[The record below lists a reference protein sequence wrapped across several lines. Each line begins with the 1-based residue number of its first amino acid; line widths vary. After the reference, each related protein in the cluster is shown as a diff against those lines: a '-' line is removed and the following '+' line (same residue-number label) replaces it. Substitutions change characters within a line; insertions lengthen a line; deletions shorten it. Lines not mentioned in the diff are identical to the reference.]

1 MQLTQSISDG
11 IRSNKG
17 MIFLFLLCM
26 ANFLFMHYSFRL
38 SYKDGSEY
46 LVYSYHWVTNFMM
59 TIFDVTMLFLA
70 FLLFTKGRTKVSI
83 CITFAVTWLWSVIN
97 VVYGHFFHQY
107 IPLSAFGEALS
118 ITDNMV
124 FKSILSGLHWTDLY
138 YLLTLTLFLI
148 TYKRYSAKCATMSTL
163 LWCASILAVTLV
175 SPWIIYTAY
184 HLANPISRHNWE
196 LYELRMKNDI
206 FRIMPLKDCFPNV
219 VRFQWGCT
227 LVTIADFYD
236 AMKKHELSS
245 EEMAE
250 IRKMGSRD
258 NKISQHER
266 PTGIRNVVF
275 IILESF
281 LSAPIDFRV
290 DGKEVTPVLNTL
302 KADTAVFYNG
312 KVCPNVTIGESGD
325 GQFIYMTGILPL
337 RSKVTVG
344 TANDCKLPALPGILK
359 EQLGIKRTEIV
370 IPGLP
375 TVWRQDEMNA
385 VYGIDYMISALDYY
399 QDVNDSKLFDVA
411 IHSGKSIEAP
421 FLSVVLS
428 CSTHMPYSSDIDE
441 TFVIKDP
448 SLPDNYK
455 HYLNACH
462 LADRE
467 LGRYLDDL
475 KDKGI
480 YDNSLIIIAA
490 DHDAHLN
497 LLGMEGRIDNYL
509 PLFII
514 NGQIDNK
521 TVWHGE
527 CNQIDVYTTLLDLL
541 DIQSDWYGLGHSLLS
556 PNYNN
561 IIDNRKW
568 EVSERAILG
577 DFFSKY

>member
-1 MQLTQSISDG
+1 MQSISDG
-11 IRSNKG
+11 IRSNKW
-17 MIFLFLLCM
+17 MMLLFLLCM
-26 ANFLFMHYSFRL
+26 ANLLFMHYSFRL

-46 LVYSYHWVTNFMM
+46 LVYSYHWVTNFVM
-59 TIFDVTMLFLA
+59 TIFDVTILFLV

-107 IPLSAFGEALS
+107 IPLSAFGEASS
-118 ITDNMV
+118 ITDSMV
-124 FKSILSGLHWTDLY
+124 FKSILSGLHWTDLF
-138 YLLTLTLFLI
+138 YLLTLTFFLLI
-148 TYKRYSAKCATMSTL
+148 YKRYVEKRATMSTL
-163 LWCASILAVTLV
+163 LWCTWILTITLV
-175 SPWIIYTAY
+175 SPWIIYSAY
-184 HLANPISRHNWE
+184 HLANPKSRYNWE

-227 LVTIADFYD
+227 LVTVADLYD
-236 AMKKHELSS
+236 AMKNHELSP

-250 IRKMGSRD
+250 IREMGSRD
-258 NKISQHER
+258 NKTSRHER
-266 PTGIRNVVF
+266 PTGIRNVII

-290 DGKEVTPVLNTL
+290 DGKEITPILNAL
-302 KADTAVFYNG
+302 KADTTVFYND

-344 TANDCKLPALPGILK
+344 TANGCKLPALPSILK

-385 VYGIDYMISALDYY
+385 VYGIDNMLSALDYY
-399 QDVNDSKLFDVA
+399 QEVNDRELFDVA
-411 IHSGKSIEAP
+411 AHSEKSIEEP
-421 FLSVVLS
+421 FLSIVLS
-428 CSTHMPYSSDIDE
+428 CSTHMPYSSDIDK
-441 TFVIKDP
+441 TFLIKD
-448 SLPDNYK
+448 STLPDSYK

-467 LGRYLDDL
+467 LGKYLDDL

-497 LLGMEGRIDNYL
+497 LLGMQGRIENYL

-521 TVWHGE
+521 TAWHRE
-527 CNQIDVYTTLLDLL
+527 CNQIDVYTTILDLL
-541 DIQSDWYGLGHSLLS
+541 NIQSDWYGLGHSLLS
-556 PNYNN
+556 PNYSN

-568 EVSERAILG
+568 DMSERAILG
-577 DFFSKY
+577 GYFFK